1 MTEDALE
8 AQAHNAAKCLGLIA
22 IKSPED
28 VDNASNYGGFQL
40 IDPQSHC
47 VAGYV
52 NASFVLN
59 PSDAVS
65 GLCKNPGV
73 CANSSVPD
81 VMALARQHPRH
92 GCLR

>member
-8 AQAHNAAKCLGLIA
+8 AQAHNAAKRLGLIA

-47 VAGYV
+47 VAGCQ
-52 NASFVLN
+52 FELT
-59 PSDAVS
+59 PE
-65 GLCKNPGV
+65 
-73 CANSSVPD
+73 D
-81 VMALARQHPRH
+81 VIRFCTE
-92 GCLR
+92 GE